1 MIYIEIDS
9 VRYPASV
16 AGRLRDESWDG
27 RKTKSVT
34 VEMDY
39 AAALSLFCEGLKWSI
54 VCVND
59 DGTEDVFDNSEYS
72 VAGPITD
79 HRNGTVTVKM
89 GAVTA
94 EEALAAL
101 LAKYGEG

>member
-1 MIYIEIDS
+1 MIYIEIDGS
-9 VRYPASV
+9 RYPASV

-34 VEMDY
+34 LELAY
-39 AAALSLFCEGLKWSI
+39 AEALALFCEGLRWNI
-54 VCVND
+54 VCVNE
-59 DGTEDVFDNSEYS
+59 DGTEEVFDNSEYS
-72 VAGPITD
+72 MAGPITD

-94 EEALAAL
+94 EEALQAL

>member
-16 AGRLRDESWDG
+16 AGRLRDADWDG

-34 VEMDY
+34 LEMDY
-39 AAALSLFCEGLKWSI
+39 AQALSLFCEGLRWNI
-54 VCVND
+54 VCVNA
-59 DGTEDVFDNSEYS
+59 DGTEEVFDNSEYS
-72 VAGPITD
+72 MAGPITD

-101 LAKYGEG
+101 LAKYGAG

>member
-1 MIYIEIDS
+1 MIYIEIDN

-16 AGRLRDESWDG
+16 TGRLRDPDWDG

-34 VEMDY
+34 LELDY
-39 AAALSLFCEGLKWSI
+39 AGALALFEEGLRWSI
-54 VCVND
+54 VCTGA
-59 DGTEDVFDNSEYS
+59 DGTEEVFDNSEYS
-72 VAGPITD
+72 MAGPITD

-94 EEALAAL
+94 EEALQAL
-101 LAKYGEG
+101 RAKYGEG